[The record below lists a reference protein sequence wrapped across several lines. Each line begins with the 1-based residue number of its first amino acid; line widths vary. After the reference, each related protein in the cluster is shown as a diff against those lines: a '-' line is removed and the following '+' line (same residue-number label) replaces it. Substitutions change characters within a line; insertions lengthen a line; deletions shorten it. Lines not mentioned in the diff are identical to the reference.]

1 MRRDHKSR
9 MRSLCRTVFTFI
21 LKKTV
26 EIAKFKGKGSQHL
39 EQPELKILFNFSSLN
54 KLSNVN
60 IILLDTF
67 PVSLIP
73 FPIPL
78 SVNKAVE
85 NIVTVKAL
93 GKCLNVLISE
103 VKLGNISALQH
114 DCLLQLQMI
123 CLYMKY
129 KSCFTAD
136 HTHMSNEFCYTALR
150 CHAHLKANN

>member
-103 VKLGNISALQH
+103 VKLGNISAL
-114 DCLLQLQMI
+114 
-123 CLYMKY
+123 
-129 KSCFTAD
+129 
-136 HTHMSNEFCYTALR
+136 
-150 CHAHLKANN
+150 